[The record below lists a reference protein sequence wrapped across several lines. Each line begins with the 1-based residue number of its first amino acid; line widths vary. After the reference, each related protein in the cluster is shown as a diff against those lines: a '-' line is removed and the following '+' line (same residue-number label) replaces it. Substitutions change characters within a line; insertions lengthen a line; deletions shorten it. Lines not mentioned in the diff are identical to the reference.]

1 MYTTDQQLIMI
12 SIQNKKGFSC
22 RNFCALSEPFVRS
35 VGFFLRFPLCK
46 VCFFVWETGT
56 MPLPH
61 LRESRHCCILNFTT
75 WIPDSMYCTSF
86 LLVELVFWIPIIS
99 GILQA
104 QERFSLIPNCTDR
117 NPDSFTWGWGGGG
130 RRYILQQQ
138 RLRQTLFWEKISM
151 SVLDEDQPWLP
162 WLW

>member
-1 MYTTDQQLIMI
+1 MYTADQKLII
-12 SIQNKKGFSC
+12 IIIQIKKGFSC

-46 VCFFVWETGT
+46 VCFFVWGTGT

-86 LLVELVFWIPIIS
+86 LLVELAFWIPIIS
-99 GILQA
+99 GILCLCFFVSPVQIKY
-104 QERFSLIPNCTDR
+104 RIFCIFR
-117 NPDSFTWGWGGGG
+117 
-130 RRYILQQQ
+130 ILQYSMYSALPPNRVTQ
-138 RLRQTLFWEKISM
+138 RSGRTS
-151 SVLDEDQPWLP
+151 
-162 WLW
+162 